1 MNPVILMGII
11 VLVAFAILMI
21 STILILIF
29 GDKKGGEK

>member
-29 GDKKGGEK
+29 GDKKGGKK